1 MTTVKCV
8 ELHLPTKS
16 YAQNTTEKANLL
28 GIFEKI
34 YIKKKNSDLSG
45 ELGLCVASNLVEVFK
60 KPFFFTEKHM

>member
-8 ELHLPTKS
+8 ELHLPTKG
-16 YAQNTTEKANLL
+16 YTQNTTEKANLL

-34 YIKKKNSDLSG
+34 CIKKYSDLGG

-60 KPFFFTEKHM
+60 KPFFTEKPM